1 MGNYYGDEMLLKELI
16 SLTQITVGLI
26 RDAENI
32 EISDDFSNNPL
43 VETEGKEINIYCT
56 NEDIVRV
63 ININLE
69 KNTITEMFKSP
80 LGIGGTVYSIDGE
93 LIKIIN

>member
-1 MGNYYGDEMLLKELI
+1 MLLKELI
-16 SLTQITVGLI
+16 SLTQIDVGLI

-32 EISDDFSNNPL
+32 EISDDFSNNPM
-43 VETEGKEINIYCT
+43 VETEGKEINIYCS
-56 NEDIVRV
+56 NEDVVRV

-69 KNTITEMFKSP
+69 KNTITEMFRSS
-80 LGIGGTVYSIDGE
+80 LGIGGTVYSLDGE